1 VKDLTAAE
9 IEALEIG
16 LLLEAIH
23 ARYGYDL
30 RGYAAASMR
39 RRVLAALAHSGC
51 RNLGELQHRLLQ
63 DHRFFAGVLDH
74 LTVRVSEMFRDPA
87 FFLAF
92 RLQVAPMLRTYP
104 LLNVWHSGC
113 ASGEEVY
120 SMAILLSEEGLH
132 DRVQIYATDLSA
144 AALEQAK
151 QGVYP
156 AERMVVYPAE
166 RMVAYA
172 DNHQRSGGRGH
183 LGDHFTEAYDRV
195 AVKEA
200 LRRRVLFFEHDLV
213 SDQVFA
219 EMHVVLCRN
228 VLIYF
233 GGELRLE
240 VLRKLGQSTRPG
252 GFLCLGAGEQL
263 PRPLRPLF
271 AEFAGPDRI
280 YRRLPPSA
288 PAPAAQGVE

>member
-1 VKDLTAAE
+1 VKDLAAAE
-9 IEALEIG
+9 IEALEVR

-39 RRVLAALAHSGC
+39 RRVLAALAQSGC

-63 DHRFFAGVLDH
+63 DPRFFAGVLEH
-74 LTVRVSEMFRDPA
+74 LTVRVSEMFRDPP

-92 RLQVAPMLRTYP
+92 RQQVAPMLRTYP
-104 LLNVWHSGC
+104 LLNIWHSGC

-132 DRVQIYATDLSA
+132 DRVQIYATDLSMT
-144 AALEQAK
+144 ALEQAR

-156 AERMVVYPAE
+156 AERLA
-166 RMVAYA
+166 AYA

-219 EMHVVLCRN
+219 EMHVVFCRN

-233 GGELRLE
+233 GGDLRLE

-263 PRPLRPLF
+263 PRRLRSLF
-271 AEFAGPDRI
+271 ADFVAPERI
-280 YRRLPPSA
+280 YRRLPPSPQA
-288 PAPAAQGVE
+288 GPPAAAQG